1 MRNNR
6 KPDNVFLPGSNS
18 ILMYVDMN
26 SYFASCEQ
34 QDFPELRGKP
44 IGVLTHDSPYA
55 CIIAPSNEAKK
66 YGVKTGMRL
75 NDGRKLC
82 PHIIPTL
89 TRPFRYRQRH
99 VEIMEV
105 LATHCDAGN
114 IMAKSIDE
122 AVINLTSYKLFYR
135 DFTNLALRIKEGIR
149 EKCGEF
155 IKCSIGIAPNTF
167 LAKLATEIEKPN
179 GLIQITPDNIDQYL
193 GQMKLT
199 DLPGIARSNE
209 RRLLA
214 VGINNPLQ
222 MRYAS
227 EGLLRKAFGGVVG
240 NYWHARL
247 NFREIDWYES
257 DYKGMSATRTIGA
270 EQRASKQSL
279 ESLLISLCIRLEQRL
294 VKQDVFC
301 RNISFFI
308 RYNDNTG
315 WDTNLRVQQPLQDA
329 MDIRRHIAERMM
341 HFEQMHG
348 AEVLNNKAVQMG
360 VNIADFTPTHFMQ
373 GNLFDNSVQ
382 ATKARKAVYELK
394 DRYGKNIVRK
404 ASETISPNEMVDAI
418 GFGSVKDLYQ
428 DDKTFNKYL
437 LEEDKRKQP

>member
-1 MRNNR
+1 MSKNR
-6 KPDNVFLPGSNS
+6 KPDNVFRSGSQPV
-18 ILMYVDMN
+18 LMYVDMN

-55 CIIAPSNEAKK
+55 CIIAPSTEAKK

-75 NDGRKLC
+75 NEGRKLC

-89 TRPFRYRQRH
+89 TRPYRYRQRH

-105 LATHCDAGN
+105 LAQHCDAGN

-122 AVINLTSYKLFYR
+122 AVINLTSYKLFYS
-135 DFTNLALRIKEGIR
+135 DFTNLALCIKEGIR
-149 EKCGEF
+149 KKCGEF

-167 LAKLATEIEKPN
+167 LAKLATEIQKPD
-179 GLIQITPDNIDQYL
+179 GLIHITPDNIDHYL
-193 GQMKLT
+193 GQMALT

-209 RRLLA
+209 RRLTA
-214 VGINNPLQ
+214 VGINNPLE
-222 MRYAS
+222 MRHAS
-227 EGLLRKAFGGVVG
+227 ESLLRKAFGGVVG
-240 NYWHARL
+240 HYWHARL
-247 NFREIDWYES
+247 NFREIDWHES

-279 ESLLISLCIRLEQRL
+279 ESLLVSLCTRLEQRL

-315 WDTNLRVQQPLQDA
+315 WDTNLVVQQPLQDA
-329 MDIRRHIAERMM
+329 MDMRRHIAERMM
-341 HFEQMHG
+341 HFEQTHG

-360 VNIADFTPTHFMQ
+360 VNIADFTPTTHIQ
-373 GNLFDNSVQ
+373 GNLFDNTLQ
-382 ATKARKAVYELK
+382 ATKARKAMYALK
-394 DRYGKNIVRK
+394 DKYGKNIVRK
-404 ASETISPNEMVDAI
+404 ASETVSPNEMVDAI

-428 DDKTFNKYL
+428 GDNFNKYL
-437 LEEDKRKQP
+437 LEEDKRK

>member
-1 MRNNR
+1 MSKNR
-6 KPDNVFLPGSNS
+6 KPDNVFRSGSQPV
-18 ILMYVDMN
+18 LMYVDMN

-55 CIIAPSNEAKK
+55 CIIAPSAEAKK

-75 NDGRKLC
+75 NEGRKLC

-89 TRPFRYRQRH
+89 TRPYRYRQRH

-105 LATHCDAGN
+105 LAQHCDAGN

-122 AVINLTSYKLFYR
+122 AVINLTSYKLFYS

-149 EKCGEF
+149 KKCGEF

-167 LAKLATEIEKPN
+167 LAKLATEIEKPD
-179 GLIQITPDNIDQYL
+179 GLIQITPDNIDHYL
-193 GQMKLT
+193 GQMTLT

-209 RRLLA
+209 RRLKA
-214 VGINNPLQ
+214 VGINSPLE
-222 MRYAS
+222 MRHAS
-227 EGLLRKAFGGVVG
+227 ESLLRKAFGGVVG
-240 NYWHARL
+240 HYWHARL
-247 NFREIDWYES
+247 NFREIDWHES

-279 ESLLISLCIRLEQRL
+279 ESLLVSLCTRLEQRL

-315 WDTNLRVQQPLQDA
+315 WDTNLVVQQPLQDA
-329 MDIRRHIAERMM
+329 MDMRRHIVERMM
-341 HFEQMHG
+341 HFEQTHG

-360 VNIADFTPTHFMQ
+360 VNIADFTPTTHIQ
-373 GNLFDNSVQ
+373 GNLFDNTLQ
-382 ATKARKAVYELK
+382 ATKARKAMYALK
-394 DRYGKNIVRK
+394 DKYGKNIVRK
-404 ASETISPNEMVDAI
+404 ASETVSPNEMVDAI

-428 DDKTFNKYL
+428 GDNFNKYL
-437 LEEDKRKQP
+437 LEEDKRK